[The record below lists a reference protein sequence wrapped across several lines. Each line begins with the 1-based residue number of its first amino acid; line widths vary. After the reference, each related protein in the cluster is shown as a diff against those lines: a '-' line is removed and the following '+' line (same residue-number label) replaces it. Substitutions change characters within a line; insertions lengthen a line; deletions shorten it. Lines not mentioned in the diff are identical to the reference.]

1 MNEPASAL
9 AGWLVTYL
17 LHSTLLCAVAWLVDG
32 LRLLRTPAAREY
44 LWRAALIGALLTAT
58 AQGTGLVE
66 RVPFATLR
74 ATPRTIAGNVAPLSP
89 RPAPAAA
96 TAGLPAPTSSTV
108 ATATSPSP
116 VAPPAVPAP
125 RSALGRL
132 GAGLAA
138 RWPGWLTLVWL
149 AGAGLAALRLLLLGW
164 LARRELADR
173 APAGMALAGEFA
185 SLCAAHG
192 VAAPALSVAP
202 ALAGP
207 VSLPNGEI
215 VVPPW
220 TITSLAAR
228 QRRAMLAHELAH
240 QMRRDP
246 LWRVLALGLEA
257 VLWLQPF
264 NRLARRRLA
273 NLAELEADAW
283 AARSVGDP
291 RALVECLAECA
302 GHLDVNRAALF
313 GAAMATESPLSE
325 RVDRLLKGMH
335 MQVRGITW
343 PIRFGVIASLV
354 AALFLLPGCRVGD
367 LRADDSRISTRVSI
381 SDDGESSVTVR
392 RAAYSLHMES
402 SGKATFA
409 ADESDLATLEPGAT
423 FTLTETLAGV
433 KHVYTVKT
441 DRAGSLSRAYARDD
455 RVMPMDA
462 AATQWLA
469 SALPRMFRDSGLDAE
484 ARVARLLARGGPT
497 LVLTEVDLAGS
508 DHAKAIYLGRLF
520 DTATLDAT
528 ETGRALA
535 TAAGIGSDYELA
547 ELLIAIAPR
556 LVPDAAAQAAWL
568 AAASRIGSD
577 HDLRRTIAAAL
588 DPHTD
593 GTGFAPAL
601 VALAAENLDSDF
613 ELRAVLE
620 TIAPR
625 ATDPALAAAYLA
637 AVHRLDS
644 DFERRTALTT
654 LFDKARLDTTNLRSA
669 LDTTAGLGSDFE
681 KRTVLVALA
690 GHVAADPVLNRRY
703 REVARAMSDFER
715 GTALQALDDAMG
727 F

>member
-1 MNEPASAL
+1 MNDPASAL

-17 LHSTLLCAVAWLVDG
+17 LHSTLLCGVVWLIDG
-32 LRLLRTPAAREY
+32 LRLLRAPAAREY
-44 LWRAALIGALLTAT
+44 LWRAALIGALLTTT

-66 RVPFATLR
+66 RTPLAPLR
-74 ATPRTIAGNVAPLSP
+74 VAPQAIAKIAVSLSS
-89 RPAPAAA
+89 RLAPGAAA
-96 TAGLPAPTSSTV
+96 VSLPVPATSTV
-108 ATATSPSP
+108 ATATIPSP

-125 RSALGRL
+125 RSAPGRP
-132 GAGLAA
+132 GAGLAT

-173 APAGMALAGEFA
+173 APAEGALAGEFA
-185 SLCAAHG
+185 SLCAVHG
-192 VAAPALSVAP
+192 IAAPALSVAP

-220 TITSLAAR
+220 TITSLAAH

-283 AARSVGDP
+283 AARAVDDP

-302 GHLDVNRAALF
+302 GRLDVNRAALF
-313 GAAMATESPLSE
+313 GPAMATESPLSE

-343 PIRFGVIASLV
+343 PIRCGVIAALV

-367 LRADDSRISTRVSI
+367 LRADDGRISTRVSL

-392 RAAYSLHMES
+392 RAGYSLQMES

-433 KHVYTVKT
+433 KHAYTVKA
-441 DRAGSLSRAYARDD
+441 DRPGALSRAYARDD

-469 SALPRMFRDSGLDAE
+469 AALPRMFRDSGLDAE
-484 ARVARLLARGGPT
+484 ARVARLLARGGPA
-497 LVLTEVDLAGS
+497 LVLTEIDLAGS

-520 DTATLDAT
+520 DTATLD
-528 ETGRALA
+528 
-535 TAAGIGSDYELA
+535 TA
-547 ELLIAIAPR
+547 
-556 LVPDAAAQAAWL
+556 DA
-568 AAASRIGSD
+568 
-577 HDLRRTIAAAL
+577 
-588 DPHTD
+588 
-593 GTGFAPAL
+593 GFAAAL
-601 VALAAENLDSDF
+601 VALAAEHLDSDF
-613 ELRAVLE
+613 ELRSMLE

-637 AVHRLDS
+637 AVRRLDS

-654 LFDKARLDTTNLRSA
+654 LFDKARLDTANLQSA

-690 GHVAADPVLNRRY
+690 GRVAADPVLNRRY
-703 REVARAMSDFER
+703 REVARALSDFER
-715 GTALQALDDAMG
+715 GAALQALDDAMG